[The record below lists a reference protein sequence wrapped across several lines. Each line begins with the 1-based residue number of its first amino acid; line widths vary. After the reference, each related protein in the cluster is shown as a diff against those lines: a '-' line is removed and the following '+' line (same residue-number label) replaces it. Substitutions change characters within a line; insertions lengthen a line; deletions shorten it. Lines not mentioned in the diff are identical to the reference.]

1 MDFFGLNCY
10 NRVLDCAD
18 AAVDI
23 RSAGG
28 NYLDNGSELYPKAIY
43 DAIHI
48 LNDEFKIG
56 IPIYITENGTSNCNE
71 AVVDGKVHDQQRIEY
86 VRSFLE
92 WIKKA
97 IDEGADIRGYY
108 LWSFLD
114 NWEWSA
120 GYTSRFGL
128 THVDYETQ
136 QRIFKD
142 SAYFYQ
148 EVIRQNKLPET
159 L

>member
-1 MDFFGLNCY
+1 MPDIRPGIWRLFISPWTSFGLNCY

-18 AAVDI
+18 ATVDI
-23 RSAGG
+23 RNAGG

-56 IPIYITENGTSNCNE
+56 IPIYITENRTSNCNE
-71 AVVDGKVHDQQRIEY
+71 TVVDGKVHDLQRIEY

-114 NWEWSA
+114 NYRVECRLYVSFWLDA
-120 GYTSRFGL
+120 CGL
-128 THVDYETQ
+128 
-136 QRIFKD
+136 
-142 SAYFYQ
+142 
-148 EVIRQNKLPET
+148 
-159 L
+159 